1 MDKELFRSKLAE
13 VVFAPEGGLVWLEAT
28 TQIKDRLTSSYSK
41 EELQIMAEELAAAE
55 DRWEASRLKNKAV
68 KLQIM
73 KEELKSIPTIRLS
86 NRSVTILLIAT
97 NYFTYLGFKMIAN
110 AI

>member
-1 MDKELFRSKLAE
+1 
-13 VVFAPEGGLVWLEAT
+13 
-28 TQIKDRLTSSYSK
+28 
-41 EELQIMAEELAAAE
+41 MAEELAAAE